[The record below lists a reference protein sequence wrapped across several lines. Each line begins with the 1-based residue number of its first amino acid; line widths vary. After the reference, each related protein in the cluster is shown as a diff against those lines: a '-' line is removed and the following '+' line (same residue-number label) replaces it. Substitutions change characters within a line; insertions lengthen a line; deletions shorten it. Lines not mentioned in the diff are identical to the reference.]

1 MAISIYGPIYA
12 ETAQETAAEIRAA
25 SGDIE
30 LRINSPGGELE
41 GLATIVAALHDWRAA
56 NPSSRCVATV
66 EALAASA
73 AAYLLLM
80 LPRGSEVRAYPMA
93 MLMFH
98 SSATCACGGSS
109 AMRDAAHYLS
119 RLDAVLRAALERT
132 AIPKETIDECL
143 QEGRQLW
150 LNAEDAK
157 YYGIIDT
164 IIEGE
169 AELPAIAENS
179 EYRAVALFYPPT
191 NPNQENTIMAKSL
204 KAKAAKAEEEIE
216 KTEVVT
222 DDNGEKQIVETETE
236 TEVKPVEESA
246 PEAPAEERPAE
257 AECEPKAEEE
267 DLAEKFAALTA
278 RIEELE
284 QKLVAAE
291 AAQAHAE
298 ACLAALTG
306 GLRCAVTPKA
316 KVAKPTDWRS
326 AIKAVASAN
335 PAMSQDDVC
344 CEAARLY
351 PELRAACI
359 TRINP
364 PSFNR

>member
-12 ETAQETAAEIRAA
+12 ETALEAAEEIRLAA
-25 SGDIE
+25 GDLDI
-30 LRINSPGGELE
+30 RINSPGGELE

-56 NPSSRCVATV
+56 NPAAKCTATV

-98 SSATCACGGSS
+98 SSATCAFGGSS

-119 RLDAVLRAALERT
+119 RMDAVLRAYLERT
-132 AIPKETIDECL
+132 AIPRETIDECL

-150 LNAEDAK
+150 LNAEDAE
-157 YYGIIDT
+157 YYGIVDNIID
-164 IIEGE
+164 GE
-169 AELPAIAENS
+169 AELPALAADS

-204 KAKAAKAEEEIE
+204 KAKAAKAAEEEIE
-216 KTEVVT
+216 KTEVVETT
-222 DDNGEKQIVETETE
+222 DGEKQIVETETE
-236 TEVKPVEESA
+236 VK
-246 PEAPAEERPAE
+246 PAEEPAPAAPEEQPAE
-257 AECEPKAEEE
+257 AECEPKAEEP
-267 DLAEKFAALTA
+267 DTLAETVAALTA

-298 ACLAALTG
+298 ASLAALTG
-306 GLRCAVTPKA
+306 GLRGNGQVKPEE
-316 KVAKPTDWRS
+316 VKPTDW
-326 AIKAVASAN
+326 KAAYAQYRAAHPEMPADDAFVA
-335 PAMSQDDVC
+335 C
-344 CEAARLY
+344 ARLY
-351 PELRAACI
+351 PELHRATIRTA
-359 TRINP
+359 TP
-364 PSFNR
+364 VFNR